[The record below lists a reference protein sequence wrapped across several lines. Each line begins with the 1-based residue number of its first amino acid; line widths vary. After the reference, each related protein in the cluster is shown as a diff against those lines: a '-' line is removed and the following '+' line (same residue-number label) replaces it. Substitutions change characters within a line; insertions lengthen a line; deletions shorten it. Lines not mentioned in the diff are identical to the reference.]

1 MVSFGISQT
10 RATLGLTLYVLAYGM
25 GPMFLAPLQDM
36 ASIGRNPVYI
46 GGLAAFL
53 LFNTAIIEAPNSST
67 VLAFRFLSG
76 FVGSPA
82 LATGVRPSHVLRA
95 AVLMFYLL
103 IGRING

>member
-53 LFNTAIIEAPNSST
+53 LFNTAIIEAKNSST
-67 VLAFRFLSG
+67 VLAFRFLTG

-82 LATGVRPSHVLRA
+82 LATGVRPFSHLRKE
-95 AVLMFYLL
+95 
-103 IGRING
+103 RH